1 MFVLSFSPQ
10 IIDVGQDTLHNES
23 LKSNSDIM
31 LHKLITSAF
40 LKPICLNIEFGIS
53 RNNIF

>member
-10 IIDVGQDTLHNES
+10 IINVGQDTLHNES